1 MGGTI
6 SPPPWGRNPMSMPAA
21 EPDWITPAPPPPLSV
36 ARGLLRTARPRQW
49 LKNLLI
55 FAAPGAAG
63 VMTHPSAAIRAVA
76 AFVLFCAASSGTY
89 LINDALDVAADRLHP
104 VKRMRPVA
112 AGVVSMAQAWAV
124 GVGLIVAAVGL
135 SPLLGA
141 RTTLVVGIYVAITL
155 AYSLWLKREP
165 VIEMAALTTG
175 FVLRAIVGGVACSVP
190 LSNWFIIVASF
201 GSLFMVG
208 GKRYSEYQSLG
219 QERSEHRVALGE
231 YTLAYLRYVRSVAS
245 AVAVTGYCLWAFE
258 KAGPQGHPVAGS
270 IWFQLSIAPFV
281 TAILRYALIL
291 ESGGGGAPEDVV
303 IGDRLIQVLGALWML
318 LFALGVYGIG
328 GR

>member
-1 MGGTI
+1 
-6 SPPPWGRNPMSMPAA
+6 MSMPAS
-21 EPDWITPAPPPPLSV
+21 EPDWITPAPPPAPTVLS
-36 ARGLLRTARPRQW
+36 GLLRTARPRQW

-63 VMTHPSAAIRAVA
+63 VMTHASSASRAVA
-76 AFVLFCAASSGTY
+76 AFLLFCAASSGTY
-89 LINDALDVAADRLHP
+89 LINDALDVEADRLHP

-112 AGVVSMAQAWAV
+112 AGVVSVARAWTS
-124 GVGLIVAAVGL
+124 GLGLIVVSLGL
-135 SPLLGA
+135 SPLLGP
-141 RTTLVVGIYVAITL
+141 RTTLVLGLYVAITL
-155 AYSLWLKREP
+155 AYSLRLKREP

-175 FVLRAIVGGVACSVP
+175 FVLRAVVGGVACSVP

-219 QERSEHRVALGE
+219 QERSGHRAALGG
-231 YTLAYLRYVRSVAS
+231 YTLSYLRYVRSVAS
-245 AVAVTGYCLWAFE
+245 AVAVAGYCLWAFE
-258 KAGPQGHPVAGS
+258 KAGPQGHPAAGA

-303 IGDRLIQVLGALWML
+303 IGDRLIQILGAVWL
-318 LFALGVYGIG
+318 LVFALGVYGIG

>member
-1 MGGTI
+1 
-6 SPPPWGRNPMSMPAA
+6 MSMPAS
-21 EPDWITPAPPPPLSV
+21 EPEWITPVPQSPSTLS
-36 ARGLLRTARPRQW
+36 GLMRTARPRQW

-63 VMTHPSAAIRAVA
+63 VMTHASAAGRAVA

-89 LINDALDVAADRLHP
+89 LINDALDVEADRMHP
-104 VKRMRPVA
+104 VKSQRPVA
-112 AGVVSMAQAWAV
+112 AGIVSVNQAWAV
-124 GVGLIVAAVGL
+124 GIGLIVLAVGL

-141 RTTLVVGIYVAITL
+141 RTTLVVGLYVGITL
-155 AYSLWLKREP
+155 AYSLRLKREP

-175 FVLRAIVGGVACSVP
+175 FVLRAIAGGVACSVP
-190 LSNWFIIVASF
+190 LSDWFIIVASF
-201 GSLFMVG
+201 GSLFMVD

-245 AVAVTGYCLWAFE
+245 AVAVAGYCLWAFE
-258 KAGPQGHPVAGS
+258 KAGPQGHPVAGA

-281 TAILRYALIL
+281 TALLRYSLIL

-303 IGDRLIQVLGALWML
+303 IGDRLIQVLGALWL
-318 LFALGVYGIG
+318 LVFALGVYGIG
-328 GR
+328 S

>member
-1 MGGTI
+1 
-6 SPPPWGRNPMSMPAA
+6 MSIPAS
-21 EPDWITPAPPPPLSV
+21 EPEWITPAPPPRQSV
-36 ARGLLRTARPRQW
+36 ASGLLRTARPRQW

-63 VMTHPSAAIRAVA
+63 VMTHTAAASRAVA
-76 AFVLFCAASSGTY
+76 VFVLFCAASSGTY
-89 LINDALDVAADRLHP
+89 LINDALDVEADRLHP
-104 VKRMRPVA
+104 VKRRRPVA
-112 AGVVSMAQAWAV
+112 AGVVSVTQARSLGA
-124 GVGLIVAAVGL
+124 GLIIVAVGL

-141 RTTLVVGIYVAITL
+141 RTTLVLGLYVAITL
-155 AYSLWLKREP
+155 AYSLRLKKEP

-175 FVLRAIVGGVACSVP
+175 FVLRAVVGGVACSVP

-219 QERSEHRVALGE
+219 QERSGHRVALGE
-231 YTLAYLRYVRSVAS
+231 YTLAYLRYVRSVSS
-245 AVAVTGYCLWAFE
+245 AVAVAGYCLWAFE
-258 KAGPQGHPVAGS
+258 KAGPQGHPAPGA

-281 TAILRYALIL
+281 IAILRYSLIL
-291 ESGGGGAPEDVV
+291 EAGGGGAPEDVV
-303 IGDRLIQVLGALWML
+303 IGDRMIQVLGALWL
-318 LFALGVYGIG
+318 LVFALGVYGIG